1 VNLDHLLGVLADAW
15 VSFLSSPQLLDV
27 LQLLHDAASIEC

>member
-1 VNLDHLLGVLADAW
+1 VLNAIADAW
-15 VSFLSSPQLLDV
+15 MAFITSPQLLDI

>member
-1 VNLDHLLGVLADAW
+1 MIRALADAW
-15 VSFLSSPQLLDV
+15 VAFLSSPQLLDI